1 VLKAGGIKVECHRA
15 ACVYFAHLPDMTP
28 MAAAGI
34 EYVFI
39 AIDLE
44 EIKVDGQHILKVIL
58 RYGYL
63 LLLRRLAGMKFLPF
77 LQKLVFGLFVSWIR
91 YAAVYRAYF
100 GALGFVEPA
109 DALGAFGGIDNIN
122 GLALFNSL
130 VLALRLTR
138 TATDTVIGY
147 LVSHPFGTSIV
158 Y

>member
-1 VLKAGGIKVECHRA
+1 
-15 ACVYFAHLPDMTP
+15 
-28 MAAAGI
+28 
-34 EYVFI
+34 
-39 AIDLE
+39 
-44 EIKVDGQHILKVIL
+44 
-58 RYGYL
+58 
-63 LLLRRLAGMKFLPF
+63 MKFLPF
-77 LQKLVFGLFVSWIR
+77 FQELVFALLLGGVG

-147 LVSHPFGTSIV
+147 LVSHPFGTSNNV
-158 Y
+158 LNDLRLKRRKHATRFPPD